1 MPFEHGRYK
10 PLSQTL
16 FKGVYR
22 HLLDTRIWTG
32 QNFPYYADGTI
43 VTVIDLSP
51 AMLGQAH
58 WRKEKLTSLV
68 DLTQMHVTAL
78 GFADASF
85 DAIVSTFLFCVLDDQ
100 YQQPTIEELHR
111 VCKPGGTIHIL
122 EYSILKIPLRR
133 FIMNLWAQWVRYACV
148 AAFDRNTE

>member
-1 MPFEHGRYK
+1 LR
-10 PLSQTL
+10 QTL

-22 HLLDTRIWTG
+22 HLLDTVVWTG
-32 QNFPYYADGTI
+32 RNFPYYADGTV

-58 WRKEKLTSLV
+58 WRKEKINSLV
-68 DLTQMHVTAL
+68 DLTQMDVTTL
-78 GFADASF
+78 GFANASF

-100 YQQPTIEELHR
+100 CQQPAIKELHR
-111 VCKPGGTIHIL
+111 VCKPGGTIHGVL
-122 EYSILKIPLRR
+122 NFKNPLRR
-133 FIMNLWAQWVRYACV
+133 FIMNLWAQWVCYAYV